1 MVPVGR
7 CGSGGVANNTPRP
20 DELADNGT
28 SGKAYTEGRA
38 DMTGRRRRGDG
49 WEDHRDG
56 QGGRRDI
63 WPDGPAGDWTD
74 RGQGYAGQQ
83 PDGAVPGY
91 GAQAYGAQEYGTQG
105 YGSQGYGTQEYG
117 TQGYGTQGYGD
128 AAAGAQPFGGAEQG
142 FGGTGY
148 GGSWYGEQSGAGS
161 GYSGPAAGGY
171 SGPAGYG
178 GSGYGGSGYSS
189 AGYGGGHS
197 GEAAH
202 GDQGPGGGYQDAG
215 YPNTGYPD
223 TRHEFPD
230 ASATAQ
236 YGRLSS
242 SQAAGLA
249 VPEFTPADS
258 VGLPDESAAGTPRP
272 YGRLSIFTLLD
283 SKAAEFDQL
292 AEQAAEGVRTA
303 EPDTLVYVLHVV
315 PKAPMQR
322 IIYEIY
328 RDRAAFES
336 HEQQPHIQRFAADR
350 IPCVLATNIIDLRL
364 KYAKVAALGSSQAP
378 QVSQSAQGT
387 QLPRAHH
394 ALESS
399 TRAPA
404 NADGFGADNPYPAA
418 DGRHAAREDR
428 YAAAADSR
436 HAAGDNRYAAVAA
449 DSRHAVGQDRYF
461 GAAGQGSGA
470 GNGKY
475 GRGGR
480 HAEDGAQYPEI
491 GAPYPENGA
500 GYRENDAQYP
510 ENRARYP
517 EDGRYPATW
526 PANGAES

>member
-7 CGSGGVANNTPRP
+7 CGSGGVANNTPTP

-83 PDGAVPGY
+83 PGGAVPGY
-91 GAQAYGAQEYGTQG
+91 GAQAYGAQG

-117 TQGYGTQGYGD
+117 TQGYGD
-128 AAAGAQPFGGAEQG
+128 AAAGAQAFSRAEQG

-148 GGSWYGEQSGAGS
+148 GGSGYAGSWHGEQGGARS
-161 GYSGPAAGGY
+161 GYSGPAGYAG
-171 SGPAGYG
+171 SGYG
-178 GSGYGGSGYSS
+178 GSGYGGSGYGG

-197 GEAAH
+197 GESAH
-202 GDQGPGGGYQDAG
+202 GDRGQPGGGYQDAG

-223 TRHEFPD
+223 TGHEFPD

-249 VPEFTPADS
+249 VPEFIPADT
-258 VGLPDESAAGTPRP
+258 VGLPNESAAGTPRP

-283 SKAAEFDQL
+283 SKAAEFDRL

-336 HEQQPHIQRFAADR
+336 HQQQPHIQRFAADR
-350 IPCVLATNIIDLRL
+350 TSCVLATNIIDLRL

-378 QVSQSAQGT
+378 QVSQYAQGT
-387 QLPRAHH
+387 QLPRARH
-394 ALESS
+394 ALESG
-399 TRAPA
+399 TRTPV
-404 NADGFGADNPYPAA
+404 NADDFGPDNRYPAA
-418 DGRHAAREDR
+418 DSQYAAADDR
-428 YAAAADSR
+428 YATAADSS
-436 HAAGDNRYAAVAA
+436 YAP
-449 DSRHAVGQDRYF
+449 SQGGYSS
-461 GAAGQGSGA
+461 AAGQYSAAAGQYSSAAGEYSAAAGQYSSA
-470 GNGKY
+470 GNGRY
-475 GRGGR
+475 GQGARYPENGAR
-480 HAEDGAQYPEI
+480 HPESGAQYPES
-491 GAPYPENGA
+491 GTQHPENGA
-500 GYRENDAQYP
+500 QYP
-510 ENRARYP
+510 E
-517 EDGRYPATW
+517 DSRYPATW
-526 PANGAES
+526 PANGAGS